1 MYTAARSPKSW
12 SRRSYGTT
20 ATARPTPLSSNEK
33 PFDKAVDAPMVAVK
47 ASPGK
52 YTWYMRNYVD
62 KNVASFGYTSWGGDR
77 MDEYFS

>member
-1 MYTAARSPKSW
+1 MK
-12 SRRSYGTT
+12 
-20 ATARPTPLSSNEK
+20 K

-47 ASPGK
+47 ASPDK

-62 KNVASFGYTSWGGDR
+62 KNVASFGYASWGGDR